1 MRGARDMAES
11 PKFKIVDN
19 PTVSEVYANKLVAA
33 FFDGGALV
41 ITLGATRFTPGD
53 SGEKPKDGAVPPVHV
68 TARLAISPAGA
79 VELTN
84 ALNNM
89 LSSLRQMQQKGAA
102 AADPKANLA

>member
-1 MRGARDMAES
+1 MAES
-11 PKFKIVDN
+11 AKFKIVDD

-33 FFDGGALV
+33 FFDGAALV

-53 SGEKPKDGAVPPVHV
+53 SSESPKDGAAPPVHV
-68 TARLAISPAGA
+68 TARLFISPAGA

-89 LSSLRQMQQKGAA
+89 LASLRQMQQKTTATDG
-102 AADPKANLA
+102 PTAN